1 MRADDLV
8 LSHFS
13 LGRYV
18 DFEER
23 VAAAAAAGY
32 TGIGLWFGDYVRM
45 RADGRS
51 DKDLRAVLDYHGLRV
66 TEFEAL
72 RGWAADGDV
81 LATSR
86 DQEQTI
92 FHMADVL
99 GPGGSFQ
106 ILGPYPGSL
115 EQAAEALARVCDR
128 AAEHG
133 LRAAIEFLPEMT
145 NIPDAQS
152 AWELARIADRS
163 NAGLCVDS
171 WHVFRGDAGVESL
184 AGIPADRIFSVQ
196 INDGPTPRV
205 HDDYYRDCTE
215 TRLPPGDGDFD
226 LASFVRF
233 IDRSGVA
240 APWAVEVLSTDLQ
253 ARETPAELAG
263 HIARR
268 TRELLAE
275 VRTVASAGDT
285 RGAGT

>member
-1 MRADDLV
+1 MSADDLV

-18 DFEER
+18 DFEQR
-23 VAAAAAAGY
+23 VAAAAAGGY

-51 DKDLRAVLDYHGLRV
+51 DADLRAVLDHHGLRV
-66 TEFEAL
+66 TEYEAL

-86 DQEQTI
+86 EHEATI
-92 FHMADVL
+92 FRMADVL

-106 ILGPYPGSL
+106 VLGPYPGSL
-115 EQAAEALARVCDR
+115 EQAAEALAALCDR

-133 LRAAIEFLPEMT
+133 LSGAIEFLPEMT
-145 NIPDAQS
+145 NIPDARS
-152 AWELARIADRS
+152 AWELARMADRP

-171 WHVFRGDAGVESL
+171 WHVFRGGQGVDLLS
-184 AGIPADRIFSVQ
+184 AVPADRIFSVQ

-205 HDDYYRDCTE
+205 HADYYRDCTE

-226 LASFVRF
+226 LPAFVRTV
-233 IDRSGVA
+233 DALGVTV
-240 APWAVEVLSTDLQ
+240 PWSVEVLSTELQ

-263 HIARR
+263 HLARS
-268 TRELLAE
+268 TRDLLAD
-275 VRTVASAGDT
+275 VRTTSAS
-285 RGAGT
+285 